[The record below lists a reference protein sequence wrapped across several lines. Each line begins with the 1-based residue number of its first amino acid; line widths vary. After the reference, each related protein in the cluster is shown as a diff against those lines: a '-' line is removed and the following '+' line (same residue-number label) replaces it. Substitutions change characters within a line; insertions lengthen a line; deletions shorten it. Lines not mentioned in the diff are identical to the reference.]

1 MAMRGVL
8 VWLIASALTAMAL
21 VQKPATSQSANPAP
35 MPPGHAAGGVIVA
48 ELSKSIDAR
57 KARAGDKIEARV
69 TMDVL
74 AHGEIVIP
82 RGTKIV
88 GHVSDAKAR
97 TKQAP
102 GSMVEIAFDRLLL
115 KRGREV
121 LLQATIQAIG
131 VRTQTS
137 AEGNEAVG
145 DTAGPETVGPQSAP
159 GRNEQRRILGSAF
172 PGSLTPANAG
182 AVTDKS
188 ANSGGSSRD
197 SARSLEPSRQG
208 VIGMKGIALS
218 QTAQGSAIS
227 STRENVHLSSG
238 TQLVL
243 RVTEP
248 QVLVDSLRRA
258 KN

>member
-1 MAMRGVL
+1 ML
-8 VWLIASALTAMAL
+8 VSLIAATAMAL
-21 VQKPATSQSANPAP
+21 IQKPATSQSANPAS
-35 MPPGHAAGGVIVA
+35 MPPGQVAVGGVIVA

-57 KARAGDKIEARV
+57 KARAGDEIDARV

-74 AHGEIVIP
+74 SHGEIVIP

-88 GHVSDAKAR
+88 GHVGNAKAR

-102 GSMVEIAFDRLLL
+102 ESMVEIAFDRLLL
-115 KRGREV
+115 KSGREV
-121 LLQATIQAIG
+121 PLQASIQAVG
-131 VRTQTS
+131 VRIAQ
-137 AEGNEAVG
+137 GNEAIG
-145 DTAGPETVGPQSAP
+145 DIAGPETVGPQSAP
-159 GRNEQRRILGSAF
+159 GRNEMRRTLGSAF
-172 PGSLTPANAG
+172 PGSLTPPNAG
-182 AVTDKS
+182 AGADEP

-197 SARSLEPSRQG
+197 AARLLEPSRQG
-208 VIGMKGIALS
+208 VIGMKGISLS
-218 QTAQGSAIS
+218 HTAQSSAIS

-248 QVLVDSLRRA
+248 QVLADSLRRT